1 MKAADEEYELKFVL
15 LPANILHRAKRL
27 PEAISC
33 YAEFKRQAA
42 GWTCMSAA
50 DNEYLIAFADY
61 FEDQAMDAYFDGHV
75 RSVQASTHVQLARQA
90 S

>member
-1 MKAADEEYELKFVL
+1 
-15 LPANILHRAKRL
+15 
-27 PEAISC
+27 
-33 YAEFKRQAA
+33 
-42 GWTCMSAA
+42 MSAA